1 MGAFLAFLYAILNPC
16 VLSVGAFLAF
26 LFAIVIPF
34 VLSVAAYLAFLSAIV
49 IPFYMYELSVGV
61 TPAVVVG
68 GASRAPA

>member
-1 MGAFLAFLYAILNPC
+1 M
-16 VLSVGAFLAF
+16 GAFLAF

-49 IPFYMYELSVGV
+49 IPFYMYELSAGV